1 MKRKLSILII
11 CISLCILIA
20 SCGSNFTIVK
30 EYSKTAPE
38 SVGLSSQQL
47 DEITKMLKGD
57 VAKGRIPGAV
67 AMVFRKGEIPYLV
80 SVGMQDK
87 RADIPM
93 TRDSIFRIYS
103 MTKPIVS
110 VAAMILCD
118 EGRLHLDDPISK
130 YLPEFK
136 TMKVGVEIIGRSTAE
151 RDTFYTVPAKGKI
164 TVRDLHM
171 HTAGLTYGVFG
182 TSAVKSMYLDAGVPD
197 TDQTLSEK
205 VRKISRL
212 PLAYQ
217 PGTVWEYSRSHDVL
231 GRLVEIVSGVTLDR
245 FLKERIFRPL
255 GMKNTGF
262 YVKSGNHGRIAQT
275 NSMIPLS
282 DVTVPPKLLSGGGGL
297 V

>member
-110 VAAMILCD
+110 V
-118 EGRLHLDDPISK
+118 
-130 YLPEFK
+130 
-136 TMKVGVEIIGRSTAE
+136 
-151 RDTFYTVPAKGKI
+151 
-164 TVRDLHM
+164 
-171 HTAGLTYGVFG
+171 
-182 TSAVKSMYLDAGVPD
+182 
-197 TDQTLSEK
+197 
-205 VRKISRL
+205 
-212 PLAYQ
+212 
-217 PGTVWEYSRSHDVL
+217 
-231 GRLVEIVSGVTLDR
+231 
-245 FLKERIFRPL
+245 
-255 GMKNTGF
+255 
-262 YVKSGNHGRIAQT
+262 
-275 NSMIPLS
+275 
-282 DVTVPPKLLSGGGGL
+282 
-297 V
+297 